1 MVNLYDCLYH
11 NIIED
16 EIEEQVKSLMGGDC
30 FKVMTVVPVQQQ
42 NSGSDCGVFAAAFA
56 TCLVNYVPPETVQF
70 DFPKMRQ
77 HSIVY
82 RMVLLSSSQQYD
94 RKPHLKFG
102 QYFHH
107 Y

>member
-56 TCLVNYVPPETVQF
+56 QASSTMSPLKQCNLT
-70 DFPKMRQ
+70 FPR
-77 HSIVY
+77 
-82 RMVLLSSSQQYD
+82 
-94 RKPHLKFG
+94 
-102 QYFHH
+102 
-107 Y
+107 